1 MTIGILAIQGAFFEH
16 AKAIEKIGHTAKLIK
31 KVEDLEGIQ
40 GLILPGGE
48 STAMSKQLCENGLM
62 EAIRRKSKEGLH
74 IMGTC
79 AGLILLATTIEND
92 NLPTLG
98 LMNIH
103 VKRNAYG
110 RQLGSFTT
118 FASIDCI
125 ASEPVELTFI
135 RAPYIEFTGS
145 KVEVLYK
152 HEGKIVAA
160 KEKNMI
166 ALAFHPELTSDTR
179 FHQYFINQIQEN
191 L

>member
-16 AKAIEKIGHTAKLIK
+16 AKAIEKIGHAAKLIK

-62 EAIRRKSKEGLH
+62 EAIRRKAKEGLH

-92 NLPTLG
+92 ALPTLG

-110 RQLGSFTT
+110 RQLGSFKTM
-118 FASIDCI
+118 ASID
-125 ASEPVELTFI
+125 AVSDAPVELTFI
-135 RAPYIEFTGS
+135 RAPYIEKIGS
-145 KVEVLYK
+145 KVEVLHS

-166 ALAFHPELTSDTR
+166 ALAFHPELTDNTC
-179 FHQYFINQIQEN
+179 FHQYFINQI
-191 L
+191 LL